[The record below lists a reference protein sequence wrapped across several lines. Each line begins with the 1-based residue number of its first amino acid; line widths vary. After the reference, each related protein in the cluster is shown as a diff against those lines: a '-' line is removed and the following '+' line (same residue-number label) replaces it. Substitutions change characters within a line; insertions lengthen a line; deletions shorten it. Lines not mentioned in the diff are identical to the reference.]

1 VAHQLT
7 LSEQLAAMV
16 NSRDL
21 INIFKMNTQLDVL
34 FLFISGGG
42 GIVFILGLVSA
53 YMIASRTI

>member
-34 FLFISGGG
+34 FLFIIGGG

>member
-21 INIFKMNTQLDVL
+21 INIFKMNIQLDVL
-34 FLFISGGG
+34 FLFIIGGG